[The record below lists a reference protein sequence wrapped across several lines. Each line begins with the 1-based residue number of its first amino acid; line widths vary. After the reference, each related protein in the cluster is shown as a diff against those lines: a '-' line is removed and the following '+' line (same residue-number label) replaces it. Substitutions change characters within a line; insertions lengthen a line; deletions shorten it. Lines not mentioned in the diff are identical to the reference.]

1 MIAGLNMADK
11 FKKVAVAD
19 LDLELRTEVIDG
31 EDMDTEISIYG
42 NVIVSGSEKE
52 NFVKEFEKLVANY
65 RI

>member
-1 MIAGLNMADK
+1 MADK
-11 FKKVAVAD
+11 FKKVAVAN

-52 NFVKEFEKLVANY
+52 NFVKEFEKLIANY

>member
-1 MIAGLNMADK
+1 MADK
-11 FKKVAVAD
+11 VKKIAVAN

-42 NVIVSGSEKE
+42 NVFVSGSEKE
-52 NFVKEFEKLVANY
+52 NFVKEFEQLIANY